1 MNYEDMSF
9 DDFRK
14 LALNNPQEFNK
25 VPNEYLKKA
34 AVDYEIEEAKKNGE
48 LIDDSRIVIFGDE

>member
-25 VPNEYLKKA
+25 VPSEYLKK
-34 AVDYEIEEAKKNGE
+34 
-48 LIDDSRIVIFGDE
+48 SRY